1 MMRRYFSRAISPRTM
16 LRRRH
21 QMPRGD
27 DKDGGFLE
35 VKNCFMIFG
44 GRLAQLTTRQ
54 RKRKRREVYAA
65 ETPYDV
71 THVLTYVQTDQ
82 E

>member
-1 MMRRYFSRAISPRTM
+1 MT

-27 DKDGGFLE
+27 DKDGGFPK

-44 GRLAQLTTRQ
+44 DHSAQLTTRQ
-54 RKRKRREVYAA
+54 RKCERREVYAA
-65 ETPYDV
+65 EPATLYFLD
-71 THVLTYVQTDQ
+71 
-82 E
+82 